1 MRRKSSGSIAAA
13 TGLLLFAAACAGGET
28 TTAEN
33 TPDSTASGSGAGG
46 ENECSGSVAIMA
58 PITGPAASIGGE
70 QLNFAKLAVDNF
82 NNDNGSSYELVEG
95 DTQLDPGQASTV
107 AQQVLSNSD
116 VLAVVGPAGSQEVQA
131 VGKGFAAADL
141 AFISPSATLT
151 ELTDGTYPTFF
162 RVIPDDSVQGPTDAD
177 YVVDELR
184 AEKAVIF
191 EEKTSY
197 GQGLA
202 EAFEKAL
209 ADRGITA
216 PRIPVSQ
223 KQVDYSAVVSKVA
236 DDVDVVF
243 ATFQIAANTKVLAEQ
258 LQSAGKKAVV
268 FASDGSFSPDFDV
281 PGSYV
286 SAFAPDIHNIASSA
300 DLAKQYEDEYG
311 EFGTFGP
318 PVYAATE
325 VALEAMQRA
334 CDAGSLDR
342 ATVLSEVK
350 ATDQDS
356 SILGGPIKF
365 TQSGDVEGAKFYV
378 FKVNEA
384 GDMVLAE

>member
-82 NNDNGSSYELVEG
+82 NKDNGSSYELVEG

-162 RVIPDDSVQGPTDAD
+162 RVIPDDSVQGPTD
-177 YVVDELR
+177 
-184 AEKAVIF
+184 
-191 EEKTSY
+191 
-197 GQGLA
+197 
-202 EAFEKAL
+202 
-209 ADRGITA
+209 
-216 PRIPVSQ
+216 
-223 KQVDYSAVVSKVA
+223 
-236 DDVDVVF
+236 
-243 ATFQIAANTKVLAEQ
+243 
-258 LQSAGKKAVV
+258 
-268 FASDGSFSPDFDV
+268 
-281 PGSYV
+281 
-286 SAFAPDIHNIASSA
+286 
-300 DLAKQYEDEYG
+300 
-311 EFGTFGP
+311 
-318 PVYAATE
+318 
-325 VALEAMQRA
+325 
-334 CDAGSLDR
+334 
-342 ATVLSEVK
+342 
-350 ATDQDS
+350 
-356 SILGGPIKF
+356 
-365 TQSGDVEGAKFYV
+365 
-378 FKVNEA
+378 
-384 GDMVLAE
+384 